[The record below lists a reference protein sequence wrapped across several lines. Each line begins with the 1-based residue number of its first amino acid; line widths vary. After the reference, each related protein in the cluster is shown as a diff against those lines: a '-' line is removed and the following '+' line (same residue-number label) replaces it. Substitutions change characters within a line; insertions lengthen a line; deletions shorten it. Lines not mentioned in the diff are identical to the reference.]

1 MRLAAALLFSAAVA
15 CQVQAQEA
23 LPQAV
28 AVDAPGLKQR
38 GAGTFRWFG
47 LEVYAATL
55 WSRGGPPDHG
65 QPFAIALRYSRTL
78 KGTAIAERS
87 VEEMRNLEAGTPEQ
101 LRTWGAAMANL
112 FPDVSKGTSLVGLNV
127 PGEGARFY
135 HDGRPIGTI
144 PGGEFSRAFFSIW
157 LHPKTSAP
165 ALRASLLGEG

>member
-1 MRLAAALLFSAAVA
+1 MRRFAALLLAAAFA
-15 CQVQAQEA
+15 CHALAQET

-28 AVDAPGLKQR
+28 AADAPGLKQR

-55 WSRGGPPDHG
+55 WSRSGPPDPS

-87 VEEMRNLEAGTPEQ
+87 VEEMRNLGVGTPEQ
-101 LRTWGAAMANL
+101 LRAWGAAMASL
-112 FPDVSKGTSLVGLNV
+112 FPDVSKGTTLVGLNV

-135 HDGRPIGTI
+135 HDGRPLGTI
-144 PGGEFSRAFFSIW
+144 AGGEFSRAFFSIW
-157 LHPKTSAP
+157 LHPQTSAP
-165 ALRASLLGEG
+165 ALRAALLGEG